1 MKVLIIEDEKLA
13 ADRLKDLLLQIN
25 PGTEILAS
33 TESVEESANWLA
45 KNPPPDLIFMDIQ
58 LDDGISFEIF
68 ETVNIESPVI
78 FTTAYNEYAIRAFKV
93 NSVDYLLKPIEK
105 EALEAALKKFEK
117 IYAGKNVE
125 QQLSKVFEQFS
136 KPWKIRFFVKVG
148 ARFLTIPVEE
158 INCFFVEERCS
169 FLRTRTGKN
178 YDLDFSLDQVQKK
191 VDPEMFFRINRNFII
206 NIQYISEMIS
216 YSSSR
221 LKIKMK
227 NFEHEGLVVSRDKVS
242 EFKHWLDR

>member
-1 MKVLIIEDEKLA
+1 M
-13 ADRLKDLLLQIN
+13 
-25 PGTEILAS
+25 
-33 TESVEESANWLA
+33 
-45 KNPPPDLIFMDIQ
+45 
-58 LDDGISFEIF
+58 
-68 ETVNIESPVI
+68 
-78 FTTAYNEYAIRAFKV
+78 
-93 NSVDYLLKPIEK
+93 
-105 EALEAALKKFEK
+105 
-117 IYAGKNVE
+117 
-125 QQLSKVFEQFS
+125 
-136 KPWKIRFFVKVG
+136 KVG
-148 ARFLTIPVEE
+148 ARFLTLPVEE

-227 NFEHEGLVVSRDKVS
+227 DFEHEGLVVSRDKVS
-242 EFKHWLDR
+242 ELKHWLDR

>member
-191 VDPEMFFRINRNFII
+191 VDPEIFFRINRNFII

-227 NFEHEGLVVSRDKVS
+227 DFEHEGLVVSRDKVS

>member
-227 NFEHEGLVVSRDKVS
+227 DFEHEGLVVSRDKVS